1 MKVEASTHTHTK
13 KLYFSFTGPEGCIP
27 IEKMRET
34 NQAVRLQAHL
44 IPTTSEAV
52 QMYEEQGGRLN
63 TDPNIG
69 YDPIACYDHLQES
82 RAFILSSKLLFCKHI
97 S

>member
-1 MKVEASTHTHTK
+1 MEVEASTHTHTK
-13 KLYFSFTGPEGCIP
+13 KLYFSFTGPKGCIP

-44 IPTTSEAV
+44 MPTTSEAV

-69 YDPIACYDHLQES
+69 YDPIAS
-82 RAFILSSKLLFCKHI
+82 PSRVKRAFILFSKLLFCKHI